1 MYKWPINKKDQVGR
15 ASQSL
20 VPRLWNSLQLQ
31 LRFADSEES
40 FKKQWKYFFLIKL
53 SVFFSVSCICVAI
66 KYIFKL

>member
-20 VPRLWNSLQLQ
+20 APRLWNSLQLQ

-40 FKKQWKYFFLIKL
+40 FKKQWK
-53 SVFFSVSCICVAI
+53 
-66 KYIFKL
+66 